1 MKKVNTAFDK
11 IMDKILELDSIA
23 EKDKKIILE
32 NMNNLRSQHLNILI
46 TGATG
51 SGKSS
56 TINALFEKPIA
67 KVGEGVDPETMDIE
81 CYELGNITLWDSP
94 GLGDGKERDNQH
106 AKNIINKLNEVDENN
121 QPLIDLVLV
130 ILDGSSRD
138 MGTSYQLINEVIIP
152 TMGKE
157 NSDRLIVAIN
167 QADIAMKG
175 RGWDY
180 EKNMPLPVLEKF
192 LEEKVQSVKKRI
204 KEATG
209 VDISPIY
216 YSAGYSENG
225 CQQAPYNL
233 SKLMYLI
240 IKATPESKRAFY
252 LDKTNKNQEMWKADD
267 GVEKYREESG
277 KSVFESICKGLTKG
291 AACAAAGQKAGAVLG
306 GILAGP
312 AGAAIGA
319 GVGRVIGAVGG
330 FFSGLFG

>member
-1 MKKVNTAFDK
+1 MKKILNSFNK
-11 IMDKILELDSIA
+11 IMDKIMELDSIS
-23 EKDKKIILE
+23 ENDKKIIME
-32 NMNNLRSQHLNILI
+32 NMNNLRKQHLNILI

-81 CYELGNITLWDSP
+81 CFELGNITLWDSP
-94 GLGDGKERDNQH
+94 GLGDGKERDNLH

-157 NSDRLIVAIN
+157 NSDRLIIAIN

-175 RGWDY
+175 HGWDH
-180 EKNMPLPVLEKF
+180 ENNRPLPVLKKF
-192 LEEKVQSVKKRI
+192 LEDKVQSVKRRI

-209 VDISPIY
+209 VNVSPIY

-233 SKLMYLI
+233 SKLLYLI
-240 IKATPESKRAFY
+240 IKATPENKRAFY
-252 LDKTNKNQEMWKADD
+252 LDKANKNQEMWKDDD
-267 GVEKYREESG
+267 GVKRYREESS
-277 KSVFESICKGLTKG
+277 KSITKSICKGLTKG
-291 AACAAAGQKAGAVLG
+291 LAGATAGRKVGAVLAGPVGAVVGTIVG
-306 GILAGP
+306 GI
-312 AGAAIGA
+312 
-319 GVGRVIGAVGG
+319 GG
-330 FFSGLFG
+330 FFIGFFS

>member
-1 MKKVNTAFDK
+1 MNKTKKAFDK
-11 IMDKILELDSIA
+11 IMYKILENPDFS
-23 EKDKKIILE
+23 EHDKKIFLE
-32 NMNNLRSQHLNILI
+32 NLNNLRNKHLNILI

-81 CYELGNITLWDSP
+81 CFELGNITLWDSP

-106 AKNIINKLNEVDENN
+106 AKNIIKKLNDVDENN
-121 QPLIDLVLV
+121 HPLIDLVLV

-157 NSDRLIVAIN
+157 NSDRLIIAIN

-175 RGWDY
+175 RGWDH
-180 EKNMPLPVLEKF
+180 ENNRPLPVLKKF
-192 LEEKVQSVKKRI
+192 LEDKVQSVKRRI

-209 VDISPIY
+209 VDVSPIY

-240 IKATPESKRAFY
+240 IKATPENKRAFY
-252 LDKTNKNQEMWKADD
+252 LDNTNKNNEMWKDDD
-267 GVEKYREESG
+267 GIKQYREES
-277 KSVFESICKGLTKG
+277 SNSITESIEKAIARGTDW
-291 AACAAAGQKAGAVLG
+291 AAKGQKAGEFLG
-306 GILAGP
+306 RLVGGEP
-312 AGAAIGA
+312 GAK
-319 GVGRVIGAVGG
+319 VGRTIGKAVG
-330 FFSGLFG
+330 FFTGVISSIFS